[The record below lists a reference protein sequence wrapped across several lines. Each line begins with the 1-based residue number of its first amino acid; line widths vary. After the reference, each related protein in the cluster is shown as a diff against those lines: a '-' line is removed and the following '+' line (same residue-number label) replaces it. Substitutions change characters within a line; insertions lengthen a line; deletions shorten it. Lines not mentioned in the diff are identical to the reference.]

1 MEGSKVDLF
10 VILKDNF
17 INIPIKSVTQTYHIN
32 TFLSVRYL
40 KLPSAVI
47 FAIFRSTLRE
57 GVKVKIWKLSLLR
70 FIMKV
75 RATIHFPLK
84 VKILLLD
91 LLVLRA
97 PTVLP
102 LLWQLPW
109 QPPRDPVPCSRIS
122 RSLIVLK
129 STPVSAGRGE
139 WCWCAPSESPWTTDS
154 ILRWRLG

>member
-1 MEGSKVDLF
+1 MKRSNVDLF

-91 LLVLRA
+91 LSVLRA
-97 PTVLP
+97 PTRPYSLYFDSFPDSPPEIQLHVVEFLVHWLSWSPLQLLLGVVNDVGVL
-102 LLWQLPW
+102 LQ
-109 QPPRDPVPCSRIS
+109 
-122 RSLIVLK
+122 SL
-129 STPVSAGRGE
+129 RGPE
-139 WCWCAPSESPWTTDS
+139 IQS
-154 ILRWRLG
+154 